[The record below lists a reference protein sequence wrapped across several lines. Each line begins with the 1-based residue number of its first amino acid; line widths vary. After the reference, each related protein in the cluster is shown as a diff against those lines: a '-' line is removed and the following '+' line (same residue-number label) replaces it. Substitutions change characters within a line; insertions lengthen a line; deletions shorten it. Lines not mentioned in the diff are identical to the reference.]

1 MFMLRK
7 IIQNDISDN
16 ELNINI
22 NILFLT
28 YNVS

>member
-1 MFMLRK
+1 MLRK

>member
-28 YNVS
+28 YVS